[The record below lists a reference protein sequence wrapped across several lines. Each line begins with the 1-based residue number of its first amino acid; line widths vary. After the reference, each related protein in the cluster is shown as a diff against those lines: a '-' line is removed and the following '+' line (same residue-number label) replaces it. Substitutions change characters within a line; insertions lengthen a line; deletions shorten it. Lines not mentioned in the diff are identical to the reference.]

1 MDFNSTDPT
10 SAGRVLVVD
19 DNEAV
24 TRVFERLLGQE
35 GYEVEV
41 AHDGLSALHSIEA
54 RMPDL
59 VVLDVVI
66 PGLNGFDLCRRLKQD
81 QATRL
86 LPVVLVTG
94 HNERDKRIEG
104 ASAGADDFLSKPVD
118 TEELIARVRSLI
130 RLKRYTD
137 DFDSASSIIMML
149 AVMVDSRD
157 GYTVGHC
164 HRMANYATALG
175 RSLGLSDEDL
185 QTLRRGGFLHDIG
198 MLAIPDSVLRKRGP
212 LEPEEY
218 ELIKS
223 HPAIGD
229 SLCAHLRS
237 LQPVRAIVRHHHER
251 LDGSGYPD
259 GLRGDEIPVVA
270 QIIGLVDV
278 YDAITT
284 QRAYQHV
291 QPTEHAV
298 ETLRDQVRRGW
309 RRDDITELFVT
320 MIESGMVGS
329 VRADQPVS
337 WTRPT
342 R

>member
-1 MDFNSTDPT
+1 MDFNCTDPT
-10 SAGRVLVVD
+10 NAGRVLVVD

-24 TRVFERLLGQE
+24 TSVFKRLLGQE

-41 AHDGLSALHSIEA
+41 THDGLSALHSIEA

-66 PGLNGFDLCRRLKQD
+66 PGLNGLDLCRRLKQD

-86 LPVVLVTG
+86 LPVVLITG
-94 HNERDKRIEG
+94 HDERDKRIEG

-149 AVMVDSRD
+149 AVMVESRD

-164 HRMANYATALG
+164 HRMANYATAIG

-198 MLAIPDSVLRKRGP
+198 MLAIPDSVLRKPGP

-218 ELIKS
+218 ESIKS
-223 HPAIGD
+223 HPVIGD

-278 YDAITT
+278 YDAITS
-284 QRAYQHV
+284 QRAYQDV
-291 QPTEHAV
+291 QPTKQAV
-298 ETLRDQVRRGW
+298 ETLRDHVRRGW
-309 RRDDITELFVT
+309 RRDDITEPFVA
-320 MIESGMVGS
+320 MIEGGMLGS
-329 VRADQPVS
+329 FRAEQAVS